1 MKSIQRTHAAPF
13 IATHQQLSDVPARED
28 PLRHLASTTLMS
40 VECTWFLLL
49 SLVQPKYELPFEE
62 YVIGLAG
69 AVVGASM
76 LLRLAMEPW
85 VNGEHYVRAFGQL
98 KLGEVIQDR
107 IRRSTLVLVPQFI
120 GRSSFL
126 RPRSSIEED
135 RDAAMRGNFEGGSSS
150 SDSGGA
156 AGSNKKP
163 RTTLRN
169 HTLSMLLGF
178 VILSQALFSAGIAAV
193 TGLSK

>member
-13 IATHQQLSDVPARED
+13 IATHQQLSDVPGRED

-126 RPRSSIEED
+126 LPRSSIEGD
-135 RDAAMRGNFEGGSSS
+135 SSS
-150 SDSGGA
+150 SDSGGE

-163 RTTLRN
+163 RRTTLRN